1 MGAIDVHT
9 HLLPPDWPDLAARY
23 GGTRWPRLVRD
34 AAGGCALY
42 LGGTFNRALT
52 PSALDAAARL
62 PDLERLGVERQ
73 VLSPPPPLFC
83 YWAEG
88 PAAAE
93 FCRIQND
100 HIAAAVAAHPDRFL
114 GAATL
119 PLQAP
124 DLAVRELERVVS
136 ALGFRCIE
144 VGTSVDGRDLDDPSL
159 APVWEA
165 AAALDV
171 AVFVHPAMPVV
182 GAERLRRPNL
192 SLIAGNPLETAL
204 AMSRLVYG
212 GVVERWPALRWCF
225 AHGGGAFAL
234 ILGRLDH
241 GWQVVPEARSAIPR
255 PPQEYARTFWVD
267 SLTHSPAALRFAVD
281 TFGAGRVV
289 LGSDYPFRMGT
300 AAPVAALD
308 SAGLTPEVRAAVLE
322 HNARKFLGL
331 GAPRSPLSDRSHR

>member
-23 GGTRWPRLVRD
+23 GGTRWPRVVRD

-42 LGGTFNRALT
+42 LGDAFNRTLT
-52 PSALDAAARL
+52 PSALDPASRL
-62 PDLERLGVERQ
+62 PDLERQGVERQ
-73 VLSPPPPLFC
+73 VLSPPPALFC

-100 HIAAAVAAHPDRFL
+100 HIAAAVAARPDRFL

-124 DLAVRELERVVS
+124 GLAVHELERAV
-136 ALGFRCIE
+136 ATLGFRCIA
-144 VGTSVDGRDLDDPSL
+144 VGTSVGGRDLDDASL
-159 APVWEA
+159 VPVWEA
-165 AAALDV
+165 AAALNV
-171 AVFVHPAMPVV
+171 AIFVHPSMPVV

-204 AMSRLVYG
+204 AMTRLVCG
-212 GVVERWPALRWCF
+212 GVVERWPGLRWCF

-234 ILGRLDH
+234 MLGRLDH
-241 GWQVVPEARSAIPR
+241 GWQVVPEVRSGIPR
-255 PPQEYARTFWVD
+255 PPGEYARMFWVD
-267 SLTHSPAALRFAVD
+267 SLTHSPAALRFVVD

-300 AAPVAALD
+300 AAPVGAVDA
-308 SAGLTPEVRAAVLE
+308 AGLAPEVREAILE
-322 HNARKFLGL
+322 RNALEFLGL
-331 GAPRSPLSDRSHR
+331 GAPIPSPSDRSRR